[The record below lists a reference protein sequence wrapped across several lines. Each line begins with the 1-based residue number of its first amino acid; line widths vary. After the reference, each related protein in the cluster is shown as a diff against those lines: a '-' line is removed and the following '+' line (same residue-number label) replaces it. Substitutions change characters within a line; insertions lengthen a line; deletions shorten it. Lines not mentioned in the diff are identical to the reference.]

1 MNQRKAAKITGIA
14 LLTMTVLAIFSIGY
28 AYEQFDNSKNYE
40 LLINIINHNM
50 VLYQSMIIG
59 ILFIIILDFIVSYTL
74 YKYFEKKNKKTAL
87 LSGVIR
93 GVYTVTFG
101 IATFYLT
108 KNLNPNELTNQLI
121 KSNFEQFQTIWN
133 SGLIIFG
140 FHIILVGYL
149 MKSHSEIPKTLSY
162 ITLIAGASYVA
173 TSLLKIEHP
182 NSEMTN
188 TLIMI
193 LALPM
198 TLGELGLAVWLLIKG
213 GKKVLL

>member
-108 KNLNPNELTNQLI
+108 KNLNPNEAGDVSFVCKKQL
-121 KSNFEQFQTIWN
+121 STY
-133 SGLIIFG
+133 
-140 FHIILVGYL
+140 HY
-149 MKSHSEIPKTLSY
+149 
-162 ITLIAGASYVA
+162 
-173 TSLLKIEHP
+173 
-182 NSEMTN
+182 
-188 TLIMI
+188 
-193 LALPM
+193 
-198 TLGELGLAVWLLIKG
+198 
-213 GKKVLL
+213 

>member
-93 GVYTVTFG
+93 DVYTVTFG

-121 KSNFEQFQTIWN
+121 KSNFEPVSYTH
-133 SGLIIFG
+133 L
-140 FHIILVGYL
+140 
-149 MKSHSEIPKTLSY
+149 TLP
-162 ITLIAGASYVA
+162 TKA
-173 TSLLKIEHP
+173 
-182 NSEMTN
+182 
-188 TLIMI
+188 
-193 LALPM
+193 
-198 TLGELGLAVWLLIKG
+198 
-213 GKKVLL
+213 

>member
-1 MNQRKAAKITGIA
+1 
-14 LLTMTVLAIFSIGY
+14 
-28 AYEQFDNSKNYE
+28 
-40 LLINIINHNM
+40 
-50 VLYQSMIIG
+50 
-59 ILFIIILDFIVSYTL
+59 
-74 YKYFEKKNKKTAL
+74 
-87 LSGVIR
+87 
-93 GVYTVTFG
+93 
-101 IATFYLT
+101 
-108 KNLNPNELTNQLI
+108 
-121 KSNFEQFQTIWN
+121 
-133 SGLIIFG
+133 
-140 FHIILVGYL
+140 
-149 MKSHSEIPKTLSY
+149 MKVHSEIPKTLSY